1 MFICNCTFKMQWK
14 FFLSRWVGP
23 MRMRGLKLYKSLG
36 WEAKSKERTEHTHTC
51 NFFNKNIYVLPTTS
65 LTPSVKT
72 LPGESILSNQ
82 TKISLLE
89 VHLILSL
96 YYNKYNGF
104 AIYTMLCP
112 WLYSSS
118 CKHSHHWKYVCKSQ
132 NPHQPHAETDSFM
145 KNGGLIGSLLG
156 SSLSLVRWSSS
167 MLICVQG
174 SKWKRGM
181 MRIVKLR
188 FFIEK

>member
-1 MFICNCTFKMQWK
+1 MK

-51 NFFNKNIYVLPTTS
+51 NFFNKNIYVLLHRWHRVSKHYPAS
-65 LTPSVKT
+65 QYCLTKQKFHF
-72 LPGESILSNQ
+72 L
-82 TKISLLE
+82 KFISS
-89 VHLILSL
+89 SL

-181 MRIVKLR
+181 MRIEKLR

>member
-1 MFICNCTFKMQWK
+1 
-14 FFLSRWVGP
+14 
-23 MRMRGLKLYKSLG
+23 
-36 WEAKSKERTEHTHTC
+36 
-51 NFFNKNIYVLPTTS
+51 
-65 LTPSVKT
+65 
-72 LPGESILSNQ
+72 
-82 TKISLLE
+82 
-89 VHLILSL
+89 
-96 YYNKYNGF
+96 
-104 AIYTMLCP
+104 MLCP

-181 MRIVKLR
+181 MRIEKLR
-188 FFIEK
+188 FFYREIKMKKAKCFCKFEKPGILLTWPNYLYFPFFLFSKKSLKNSSKLPLPTLLLVLPLIISNAPAAIRAEPRG

>member
-1 MFICNCTFKMQWK
+1 M
-14 FFLSRWVGP
+14 SRANEDAWAQIVQVFG
-23 MRMRGLKLYKSLG
+23 MRSQIQRKN
-36 WEAKSKERTEHTHTC
+36 RTHTPATSSI
-51 NFFNKNIYVLPTTS
+51 KIYVQLHRWHRVSKHYPAS
-65 LTPSVKT
+65 QYCLTKQKFHF
-72 LPGESILSNQ
+72 L
-82 TKISLLE
+82 KFISS
-89 VHLILSL
+89 SL

-156 SSLSLVRWSSS
+156 SSLSL
-167 MLICVQG
+167 LYADHHQCLYAC
-174 SKWKRGM
+174 RGQNE
-181 MRIVKLR
+181 RGGWWELR
-188 FFIEK
+188 NWDFFIEK